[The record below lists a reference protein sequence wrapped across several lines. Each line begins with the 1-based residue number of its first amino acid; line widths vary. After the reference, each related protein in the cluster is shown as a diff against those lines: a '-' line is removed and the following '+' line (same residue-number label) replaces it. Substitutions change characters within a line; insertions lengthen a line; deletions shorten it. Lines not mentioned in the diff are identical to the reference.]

1 VGTVKKRHQG
11 AADTSPPGR
20 LELERR
26 IANDSALIIATCRDE
41 VTELRA
47 MGVDHDRIVVIP
59 CGVYTSVFTPGPAA
73 PPRPAGARTQLL
85 SVGRLVPRKGFET
98 AIRMLHYLPEAEL
111 TIVGGPPVEHLD
123 VDPEACRLQRL
134 AIDLGVADRVR
145 LVGAR
150 AHADMPAHYRAA
162 DVVVTV
168 PWYEPF
174 GITPL
179 EAA

>member
-59 CGVYTSVFTPGPAA
+59 CGVDTSVFTPGPAA

-85 SVGRLVPRKGFET
+85 SVAPLVPRKGLAT
-98 AIRMLHYLPEAEL
+98 AIRMVHYLPRRERTTVGTQPAE
-111 TIVGGPPVEHLD
+111 
-123 VDPEACRLQRL
+123 
-134 AIDLGVADRVR
+134 
-145 LVGAR
+145 
-150 AHADMPAHYRAA
+150 
-162 DVVVTV
+162 
-168 PWYEPF
+168 
-174 GITPL
+174 
-179 EAA
+179 